1 MIAGKRSDLGLGSVQ
16 VIRHD
21 GQGGVIIEDRPFVI
35 QNDNAMVELGTVSA
49 R

>member
-1 MIAGKRSDLGLGSVQ
+1 MGVGLGSVQ

-21 GQGGVIIEDRPFVI
+21 GAGTIVVEDRPFVI
-35 QNDNAMVELGTVSA
+35 QNDEALVELGAVL